1 LIRRAD
7 DNVDALKKRLE
18 SYHKQTSP
26 LIDYYQK
33 KGLCNLLVAIKNKC
47 SNYYFVLG
55 IHSKVDASKS
65 SDEVFKM
72 VEDIFLRCS
81 SSAKKDRVIFV

>member
-1 LIRRAD
+1 M
-7 DNVDALKKRLE
+7 DALKKRLE

-33 KGLCNLLVAIKNKC
+33 KGLWKLLVATKNK
-47 SNYYFVLG
+47 YFNWNVVLG
-55 IHSKVDASKS
+55 IHAKVDASKS

-72 VEDIFLRCS
+72 VENIFLRCS
-81 SSAKKDRVIFV
+81 SSANKDRVIFV